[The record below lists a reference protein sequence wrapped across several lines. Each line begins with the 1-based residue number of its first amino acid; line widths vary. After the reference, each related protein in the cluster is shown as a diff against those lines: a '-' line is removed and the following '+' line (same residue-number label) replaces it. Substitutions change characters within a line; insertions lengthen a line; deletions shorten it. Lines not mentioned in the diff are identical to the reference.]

1 MVTRNFIEL
10 KETGVSASATTQINL
25 SEIKDR
31 YEAEH
36 FNILTILNTSSTTP
50 LTLILDG
57 KEVAYI
63 PANNGVFE
71 IKPEYNMKFNLLA
84 LKNETATALTNN
96 EIKIILGYTAVY
108 DKVTAIPQETMGAQ

>member
-10 KETGVSASATTQINL
+10 KETGVSASATIQINL
-25 SEIKDR
+25 SEIRDR

-36 FNILTILNTSSTTP
+36 FNILTILNTSSATP

-71 IKPEYNMKFNLLA
+71 IKPEYNLKFNLLA
-84 LKNETATALTNN
+84 LKNDTANVLTN

-108 DKVTAIPQETMGAQ
+108 DKITAIPQETAGLS